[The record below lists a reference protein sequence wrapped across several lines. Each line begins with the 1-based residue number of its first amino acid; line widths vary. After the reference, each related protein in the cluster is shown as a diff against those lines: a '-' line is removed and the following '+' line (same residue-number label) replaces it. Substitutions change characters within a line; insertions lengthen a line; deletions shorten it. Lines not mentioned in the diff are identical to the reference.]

1 MWREVVE
8 PDRPQMTTKHGTE
21 KVQEHRDK
29 IITFITFPFHSNNDY
44 VNKPQYYVTC
54 SLPVLLYQ

>member
-1 MWREVVE
+1 VE